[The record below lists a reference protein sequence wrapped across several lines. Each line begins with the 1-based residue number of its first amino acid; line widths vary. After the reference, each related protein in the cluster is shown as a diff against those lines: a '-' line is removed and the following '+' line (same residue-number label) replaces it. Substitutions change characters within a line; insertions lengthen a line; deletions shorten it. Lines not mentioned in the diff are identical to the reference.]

1 VRGDWSEDTQL
12 PQRGRHERVDDRVT
26 TRFGHTGDNP
36 FELAFWDEMLRSPV
50 LGEMFDACK
59 RTCDN
64 AWPQYALNLLGDP
77 ALRVWTDRPRDLEVG
92 IRPFELCVDV
102 DNAVS
107 VSVYASGPVADAVVV
122 VSQNGARLAGSA
134 TGANGRAHL
143 TVHPRSTGQVD
154 VAVCGH
160 NLVRVLRR
168 LPVIRCVP

>member
-107 VSVYASGPVADAVVV
+107 VSVYAWLAATAPPHRNPCGNVLLIRVSPFVRNGGP
-122 VSQNGARLAGSA
+122 GAAGA
-134 TGANGRAHL
+134 
-143 TVHPRSTGQVD
+143 PRRP
-154 VAVCGH
+154 AW
-160 NLVRVLRR
+160 
-168 LPVIRCVP
+168 IRG